1 MVAFFQVL
9 LVSTALTTFWATAN
23 GLSCYECNSFVSG
36 QGSCE
41 ERFYDFKASCPDS
54 SYQFCY
60 VSWFI
65 RLESQQKIYKTFYF
79 KLKNIQ
85 DGIQTLRG
93 CSKGC
98 DPKQVK
104 NLKCCTSD
112 LCNSG
117 SRLSIDIFLVLG
129 TFLVVLKFFK

>member
-65 RLESQQKIYKTFYF
+65 RLESQHKMYKTFYF
-79 KLKNIQ
+79 KLKTIQ

-104 NLKCCTSD
+104 NLNCCASD
-112 LCNSG
+112 LCNS
-117 SRLSIDIFLVLG
+117 SSSLKFDFFLASCVLLVLRKL
-129 TFLVVLKFFK
+129 F